1 MFVACSFRKKRKEK
15 KERTDTNTNAFIP
28 TVHAR
33 KQVYLGY
40 SVAWR
45 SRSFAISFLRKRR
58 GTVLA
63 GRGWSFLPS
72 FLPSFLLPS
81 FLPSFLS
88 FEFRSISLAYSSW
101 IYVSFGWSEER
112 NKGRDL
118 NRITVTN
125 ITISSSVGAATLHS
139 GWVDLDRTEHRSLLP
154 LPPFPSFVRIDVVVD
169 ATASY
174 PGLARPRI
182 DVRTRLTSFHVPH
195 PALVPQ
201 IAHLRIVALLRPILS
216 IENSKISRM
225 NLLYFSVE

>member
-1 MFVACSFRKKRKEK
+1 M
-15 KERTDTNTNAFIP
+15 
-28 TVHAR
+28 
-33 KQVYLGY
+33 
-40 SVAWR
+40 
-45 SRSFAISFLRKRR
+45 
-58 GTVLA
+58 
-63 GRGWSFLPS
+63 
-72 FLPSFLLPS
+72 
-81 FLPSFLS
+81 
-88 FEFRSISLAYSSW
+88 
-101 IYVSFGWSEER
+101 
-112 NKGRDL
+112 
-118 NRITVTN
+118 TN

-216 IENSKISRM
+216 IENSKINRT
-225 NLLYFSVE
+225 NLLHFSIEEELYILTYRIVASKRFKRVQQGQRRRIPHPLNRLPISHDPHIVHRYYRVQE